1 MTWFMNI
8 FQQKMRSYTDLVAYF
23 ADKPGFAG
31 CSMILGT
38 KSIHTVQCNT
48 HTHTHTIHTKLGKH
62 CYTQLHGST
71 DKMLLVKYFSK
82 RYVSLLYDLSAD
94 NMLRTNSLIIP
105 RLF

>member
-8 FQQKMRSYTDLVAYF
+8 FQQKMRSYTDLMAYF

-48 HTHTHTIHTKLGKH
+48 HTHNTYKIGK
-62 CYTQLHGST
+62 T
-71 DKMLLVKYFSK
+71 
-82 RYVSLLYDLSAD
+82 LLYTVAWEH
-94 NMLRTNSLIIP
+94 
-105 RLF
+105 